1 MRENVDMMATSLLS
15 LRSVMPIYWVPREG
29 KEKKHKSF
37 LRDIY
42 KRREREREREN
53 RYLILILKNGIRLV

>member
-1 MRENVDMMATSLLS
+1 MRENVNMVATSLLS
-15 LRSVMPIYWVPREG
+15 LPSQMSIYWVPREG

-42 KRREREREREN
+42 KRRERENVCVEN
-53 RYLILILKNGIRLV
+53 RDW